1 MAEEYKILITG
12 PMGAGK
18 TTAICAVSQ
27 MPVVSTDVYNTDRTQ
42 SAKATTTV
50 GLDYG
55 EVSLGD
61 DAMLR
66 LYGTP
71 GQERFRF
78 MWEILAKGAL
88 GLIVLIDNS
97 RASPLEDLLIYLEN
111 FRPLVDQSAV
121 VIGIG
126 RSDTHPEPAV
136 DDYYAFLSDRGLML
150 PVLSVDVRRREDVL
164 TLFDVLFSVLE
175 LAEAG

>member
-12 PMGAGK
+12 TMGAGK

-27 MPVVSTDVYNTDRTQ
+27 MKVVSTDVHNMDRTE

-55 EVSLGD
+55 EVTIGD
-61 DAMLR
+61 GAVLR

-71 GQERFRF
+71 GQARFRF

-88 GLIVLIDNS
+88 GLIVLVDNS
-97 RASPLEDLLIYLEN
+97 RKSPLEDLTIYLDN
-111 FRPLVDQSAV
+111 FRPLVDKGAV
-121 VIGIG
+121 VVGVG
-126 RSDTHPEPAV
+126 RSETHPAPGV
-136 DDYYAFLSDRGLML
+136 DDYYEYLSDRGLML
-150 PVLSVDVRRREDVL
+150 PVLSVDVRQREEVL
-164 TLFDVLFSVLE
+164 MLFDVLFSVLE
-175 LAEAG
+175 LADG